1 MSVNLIAYQKFPT
14 AEDAERVAE
23 LLRAEGITCEVV
35 KLQAKLAAVYIGTE
49 YTEQYEL
56 QIPQESFVRAN
67 KILYSDAVVD
77 MGNIDTSHPL
87 YAMTDGELKDIVSKP
102 DEWGPENY
110 SVAMALLKSRGISI
124 STTQLAQLEEERIN
138 TLSVRKPI
146 SGYVLMLGYACA
158 LMPFLLNGLHYYNSS
173 KVIPVWYFPG
183 LFGVLI
189 GAVIIVSKTT
199 LPDGRRISTFD
210 NRTIRHGL
218 AILGMNLLAWVINGL
233 LVAFVV
239 L

>member
-1 MSVNLIAYQKFPT
+1 MQNLIAYQKFPT

-23 LLRAEGITCEVV
+23 LLRAEGITCEIV

-56 QIPQESFVRAN
+56 QIPQESFVLGN
-67 KILYSDAVVD
+67 KILYNDAAVD
-77 MGNIDTSHPL
+77 IGNIDTSHPL
-87 YAMTDGELKDIVSKP
+87 YPMTDDELKDIVSKP

-110 SVAMALLKSRGISI
+110 SVALALLKSRGISI
-124 STTQLAQLEEERIN
+124 SATQRAQLEEERIS
-138 TLSVRKPI
+138 TLSERKPI
-146 SGYVLMLGYACA
+146 SGYVLLLGYACA
-158 LMPFLLNGLHYYNSS
+158 LMPFLLNGLHYYNST

-183 LFGVLI
+183 FFGVLI
-189 GAVIIVSKTT
+189 GAVTVVSKTT

-233 LVAFVV
+233 LLAFVV